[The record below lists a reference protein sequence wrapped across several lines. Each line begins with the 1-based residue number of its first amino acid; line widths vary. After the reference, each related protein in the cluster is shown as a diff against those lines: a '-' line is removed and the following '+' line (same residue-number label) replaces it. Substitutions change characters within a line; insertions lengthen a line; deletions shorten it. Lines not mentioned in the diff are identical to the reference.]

1 MTGQI
6 ECGYREIRV
15 ADSQTPEL
23 DALNRE
29 LAGIQDELLALSD
42 DAFAERFALQKR
54 QDELRELAA
63 AFHQDWDSQRPT
75 EELQAE
81 LNALRG
87 HLKGIE
93 DQKINLAGFS
103 AGSSQAGSGSSG
115 LGGVSLNQGLLK
127 AQGANAVHARIGVIK
142 GILAD
147 RGIDP
152 DE

>member
-1 MTGQI
+1 MWIYG
-6 ECGYREIRV
+6 EVRV
-15 ADSQTPEL
+15 VESQTPEL

-42 DAFAERFALQKR
+42 DAFAERFVLQKR
-54 QDELRELAA
+54 QDELRELAG
-63 AFHQDWDSQRPT
+63 AFHQDWDSQRST

-81 LNALRG
+81 LKALRG
-87 HLKGIE
+87 QLKGIE
-93 DQKINLAGFS
+93 DQKIDLAMQG
-103 AGSSQAGSGSSG
+103 GGSGPGGHGGSG
-115 LGGVSLNQGLLK
+115 LGGVALNQGLLE
-127 AQGANAVHARIGVIK
+127 AQGANRVHARIGLIK

>member
-1 MTGQI
+1 M
-6 ECGYREIRV
+6 
-15 ADSQTPEL
+15 ADSQTPKL

-29 LAGIQDELLALSD
+29 LAGIQDELLALAD

-54 QDELRELAA
+54 QDELRERAA
-63 AFHQDWDSQRPT
+63 AFHQDWDSQRST

-81 LNALRG
+81 LKARRAQ
-87 HLKGIE
+87 LKGIE
-93 DQKINLAGFS
+93 DQKINLAMFS
-103 AGSSQAGSGSSG
+103 SGSRGAGAGSSG

-127 AQGANAVHARIGVIK
+127 AQGANRVHARIGVIK

-147 RGIDP
+147 RGIDS

>member
-6 ECGYREIRV
+6 ECGYREVRV

-29 LAGIQDELLALSD
+29 LAGIQDELFALAD

-54 QDELRELAA
+54 QDELREKAA
-63 AFHQDWDSQRPT
+63 AFYQNRDAQRPT
-75 EELQAE
+75 EELQAG
-81 LNALRG
+81 LKALRG
-87 HLKGIE
+87 QLKGIE
-93 DQKINLAGFS
+93 DQKINLAIGC
-103 AGSSQAGSGSSG
+103 GIPEPGSSG
-115 LGGVSLNQGLLK
+115 LGGVALNQVLLE
-127 AQGANAVHARIGVIK
+127 AQGANSVHARIGVIK

-147 RGIDP
+147 CGIDS